1 MEVEDIKIVRKKKTR
16 EKLVMVIC
24 LIDVRGKEE
33 EQESKERLR
42 TQIENPPTRIIA
54 LRLACVSLGPDVP
67 GLHAGPCCRW
77 RQSAAPCHRAGGR
90 RRRRR
95 RRLLV
100 YLLVMEGDDALP
112 TALPLRFNVGTC
124 SVLVS
129 RVDFLEPMRTK
140 AGGKIAHMA
149 RGVAYVV

>member
-1 MEVEDIKIVRKKKTR
+1 MENNCVA
-16 EKLVMVIC
+16 
-24 LIDVRGKEE
+24 
-33 EQESKERLR
+33 SRLR
-42 TQIENPPTRIIA
+42 I
-54 LRLACVSLGPDVP
+54 SGPRC
-67 GLHAGPCCRW
+67 AG
-77 RQSAAPCHRAGGR
+77 APCRTLLSVEAKR
-90 RRRRR
+90 RPLPPRWGIRRR